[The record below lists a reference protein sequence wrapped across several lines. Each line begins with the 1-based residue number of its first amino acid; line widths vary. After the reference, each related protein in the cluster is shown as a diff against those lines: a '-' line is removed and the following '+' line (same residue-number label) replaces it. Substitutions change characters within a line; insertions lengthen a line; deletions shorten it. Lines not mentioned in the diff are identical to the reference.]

1 MTVHSISRR
10 KCILIDLDL
19 LAERMQTRRF
29 QSLAVPISRLSGPGG
44 RGLIGPG
51 LVKGPAPCERATH
64 WGYIARPLRPLTAG
78 QPGLLGENAHLEIV
92 CGNRH
97 LAGPGVHARQIPA
110 IRGHMPAW
118 PARPT
123 RTGSAR
129 PDGRGRSNA
138 AIGQRVVITE
148 RAVAQHAASIFLR
161 PGLQPSDDDNRR
173 VLAVLG
179 YLSR

>member
-1 MTVHSISRR
+1 MTVHSMSRR

-19 LAERMQTRRF
+19 LAERMQTPRF
-29 QSLAVPISRLSGPGG
+29 SLWPCLFPGCRDRVDG
-44 RGLIGPG
+44 FHALGWL
-51 LVKGPAPCERATH
+51 KAPAPCERATH

-97 LAGPGVHARQIPA
+97 LAGPGVPARQIPA

-161 PGLQPSDDDNRR
+161 LGLQPSDDDNRR